1 MSSPIIQTKNL
12 SKIFRTEVK
21 KSGFINRLRSLFH
34 PEYIEYEAVKDIT
47 FSVEHGEKIA
57 FLGPNGAGKSTTIK
71 MLVGILTPTSGE
83 ISVVGLNPTRDR
95 KKLVYKIGAV
105 FGQVSRLWYHLSSL
119 DTFKLLG
126 KMYGIPNT
134 ELRKKLDYLMS
145 EFGIEDFVRNPVR
158 KLSLGQRMRSEVV
171 ASLIHSPEIIFLDEP
186 TIGLDMIAKQKLR
199 EVINKVNET
208 AGTTI
213 FLTSHDIGDIE
224 HICDRVVIINHGR
237 IVYDGDIRKL
247 RSDHIKTKIIRVRFE
262 DATTKFEPLPF
273 MIIKQQDTNGVEIE
287 IPNTREN
294 LAATFELL
302 NTQYKVEDISV
313 EDPDLEEIIRT
324 FY

>member
-1 MSSPIIQTKNL
+1 MSTPIIQVTNL
-12 SKIFRTEVK
+12 SKVFRTEIK
-21 KSGFINRLRSLFH
+21 EPGFVNRIRSLFR
-34 PEYIEYEAVKDIT
+34 PIYKEYEAVSNISFT
-47 FSVEHGEKIA
+47 VNRWEKIA

-71 MLVGILTPTSGE
+71 MLVGILTPTSGN
-83 ISVVGLNPTRDR
+83 IDIMGLDPVQDR
-95 KKLVYKIGAV
+95 KKLVYRIGAV

-126 KMYGIPNT
+126 KMYGIPNA
-134 ELRKKLDYLMS
+134 ELRVKLDYLMS

-208 AGTTI
+208 EGTTI

-224 HICDRVVIINHGR
+224 HICDRVIIINHGR
-237 IVYDGDIRKL
+237 IVYDGDIRSL
-247 RSDHIKTKIIRVRFE
+247 RSEHIRTKIIRVRFE
-262 DATTKFEPLPF
+262 DEATKFEPLPF
-273 MIIKQQDTNGVEIE
+273 MTINSQDSDGIELE

>member
-1 MSSPIIQTKNL
+1 MPPIIQVSHL
-12 SKIFRTEVK
+12 SKTFRIEVK
-21 KSGFINRLRSLFH
+21 KSGFMNRFRSLFH
-34 PEYIEYEAVKDIT
+34 PEYTEYEAVKDIT
-47 FSVEHGEKIA
+47 FSVEQGEKIA

-71 MLVGILTPTSGE
+71 MLVGILTPTSGD
-83 ISVVGLNPTRDR
+83 ISVVGLNPTKDR

-126 KMYGIPNT
+126 KMYGIPNK
-134 ELRKKLDYLMS
+134 ELRTKLDYLMS

-199 EVINKVNET
+199 EVINKINT
-208 AGTTI
+208 DSGTTI

-247 RSDHIKTKIIRVRFE
+247 RSDHIKTKIISVRFE
-262 DATTKFEPLPF
+262 NEKVKFEPLSF
-273 MIIKQQDTNGVEIE
+273 MSIKKQDSDGIELE

-302 NTQYKVEDISV
+302 NTKYKVEDISV
-313 EDPDLEEIIRT
+313 EDPDLEEVIRT

>member
-1 MSSPIIQTKNL
+1 MTPIIQVTHL
-12 SKIFRTEVK
+12 SKVFRTEVK
-21 KSGFINRLRSLFH
+21 QSGFFNRMCSLFH
-34 PEYIEYEAVKDIT
+34 PIYQHYEAVSDIS
-47 FSVEHGEKIA
+47 FSVQRWEKIA

-71 MLVGILTPTSGE
+71 MLVGILTPTSWH
-83 ISVVGLNPTRDR
+83 IDVAGLHPTRDR
-95 KKLVYKIGAV
+95 MKLVYKIGAV

-126 KMYGIPNT
+126 KMYGISNS
-134 ELRKKLDYLMS
+134 ELRSKLDYLMT
-145 EFGIEDFVRNPVR
+145 EFGIEDFARHPVR

-199 EVINKVNET
+199 EVINKVNQT

-224 HICDRVVIINHGR
+224 HICDRVIIINHGR
-237 IVYDGDIRKL
+237 IVYDGDIRGL
-247 RSDHIKTKIIRVRFE
+247 RSEHIKTKIICVRFE
-262 DATTKFEPLPF
+262 DEATIFKPLPF
-273 MIIKQQDTNGVEIE
+273 MTINLQNADGIELE
-287 IPNTREN
+287 IPNNREN

-302 NTQYKVEDISV
+302 NTEYKVEDISV

>member
-1 MSSPIIQTKNL
+1 MTPIIQVKNL
-12 SKIFRTEVK
+12 SKTFRTEIK
-21 KSGFINRLRSLFH
+21 QSGFVNRIRSLFN
-34 PEYIEYEAVKDIT
+34 PTYQEYEAVSDIS
-47 FSVEHGEKIA
+47 FSVKKWEKIA

-71 MLVGILTPTSGE
+71 MLVGILTPTSWD
-83 ISVVGLNPTRDR
+83 ISVAGLHPTNDR

-126 KMYGIPNT
+126 KMYGISNS
-134 ELRKKLDYLMS
+134 ELRTKLDYLMS

-171 ASLIHSPEIIFLDEP
+171 ASLIHNPEIIFLDEP

-224 HICDRVVIINHGR
+224 HICDRVIIINHGR
-237 IVYDGDIRKL
+237 IVYDGDIRSL
-247 RSDHIKTKIIRVRFE
+247 RSEHIKTKIIRVRFE
-262 DATTKFEPLPF
+262 DETTKFESLSF
-273 MIIKQQDTNGVEIE
+273 MTLKSQDADGIELE

-302 NTQYKVEDISV
+302 NTKYKVEDISV

>member
-1 MSSPIIQTKNL
+1 MSPIIQVSHL
-12 SKIFRTEVK
+12 SKTFRIEVK
-21 KSGFINRLRSLFH
+21 KSGFNNRIRSLFH
-34 PEYIEYEAVKDIT
+34 PEYSEYEAVKDISFT
-47 FSVEHGEKIA
+47 VEYGEKIA

-71 MLVGILTPTSGE
+71 MLVGILTPTAGSIE
-83 ISVVGLNPTRDR
+83 VVGLNPTKDR

-105 FGQVSRLWYHLSSL
+105 FGQISRLWYHLSSL

-126 KMYGIPNT
+126 KMYGIPNKD
-134 ELRKKLDYLMS
+134 LRIKLDYLMT
-145 EFGIEDFVRNPVR
+145 EFGIEEFARNPVR

-199 EVINKVNET
+199 EVINKINT
-208 AGTTI
+208 DSGTTI

-262 DATTKFEPLPF
+262 DTGTKFEPLSF
-273 MIIKQQDTNGVEIE
+273 MTLKKQDSDGIELE

-294 LAATFELL
+294 LATTFELL
-302 NTQYKVEDISV
+302 NTKYIVEDISV

>member
-1 MSSPIIQTKNL
+1 
-12 SKIFRTEVK
+12 
-21 KSGFINRLRSLFH
+21 
-34 PEYIEYEAVKDIT
+34 
-47 FSVEHGEKIA
+47 
-57 FLGPNGAGKSTTIK
+57 
-71 MLVGILTPTSGE
+71 MLTGILTPTSGT
-83 ISVVGLNPTRDR
+83 IDVLGLDPTRDR

-126 KMYGIPNT
+126 KMYGIPNN
-134 ELRKKLDYLMS
+134 ELRKKLDSLMS

-199 EVINKVNET
+199 EVINKVNATE
-208 AGTTI
+208 GTTI

-224 HICDRVVIINHGR
+224 HICNRVVIINHGW
-237 IVYDGDIRKL
+237 IVYDGDIRSL
-247 RSDHIKTKIIRVRFE
+247 RSEHIRTKIIRVRFE
-262 DATTKFEPLPF
+262 DDATRFDPLPF
-273 MIIKQQDTNGVEIE
+273 MTVNAQDSDGIELE

-302 NTQYKVEDISV
+302 NTKYAVEDISV
-313 EDPDLEEIIRT
+313 EDSDLEEIIRT

>member
-1 MSSPIIQTKNL
+1 M
-12 SKIFRTEVK
+12 
-21 KSGFINRLRSLFH
+21 
-34 PEYIEYEAVKDIT
+34 
-47 FSVEHGEKIA
+47 
-57 FLGPNGAGKSTTIK
+57 
-71 MLVGILTPTSGE
+71 
-83 ISVVGLNPTRDR
+83 
-95 KKLVYKIGAV
+95 YKIGAV

-126 KMYGIPNT
+126 KMYGIPNS
-134 ELRKKLDYLMS
+134 ELRTKLDYLMT

-171 ASLIHSPEIIFLDEP
+171 ASLIHTPDIIFLDEP

-208 AGTTI
+208 SGTTI

-224 HICDRVVIINHGR
+224 HICERVIIINHGR
-237 IVYDGDIRKL
+237 IVYDGDIRSL

-262 DATTKFEPLPF
+262 DGSTVFKPLSF
-273 MIIKQQDTNGVEIE
+273 MTMKSQENADGIELE

-302 NTQYKVEDISV
+302 NTEYKVEDISV